1 MRKSVLNKNQLQTLI
16 ILRSENYPYAKIAS
30 VLDVKPDTIKSICRR
45 KNITPKNE
53 APRKNKAEQASLRVC
68 KICGAPLGTD
78 CKINKQFCSDRCR
91 TIFQNE
97 RKRLQR
103 LEAAKTPQE
112 SPENQPEL
120 TGLHGQGELSL
131 EDRR

>member
-45 KNITPKNE
+45 KNIAPKNE
-53 APRKNKAEQASLRVC
+53 APRKSKAEQASLRVC

-103 LEAAKTPQE
+103 LEAAKTPPE
-112 SPENQPEL
+112 SPESPPEL
-120 TGLHGQGELSL
+120 TGLPGQGELSL